1 MADERTRYS
10 DAELEEFKQLI
21 LKKLENARAD
31 YELLRATIT
40 HTADNDTEDTSPT
53 FKVLEEGAATLSKE
67 ESGRL
72 AAHQMKFIRNL
83 EMALVRIENKTY
95 GICKTTASSFPRSAD
110 ESAARYRVYRAK
122 EGAGNAIRNGA
133 KRRTSAVVFYRPRY
147 DSGRRDKSQDSP
159 DRLNIRRECLMH
171 CQSTARPA
179 PARPFLPCICG
190 SRFFRL
196 AHFFRKI
203 TLSLTICIAGSA
215 YSC

>member
-40 HTADNDTEDTSPT
+40 HTPT

-95 GICKTTASSFPRSAD
+95 GICKTTGKLIPKERLMKVPHAT
-110 ESAARYRVYRAK
+110 ECIEAK
-122 EGAGNAIRNGA
+122 EG
-133 KRRTSAVVFYRPRY
+133 RR
-147 DSGRRDKSQDSP
+147 
-159 DRLNIRRECLMH
+159 
-171 CQSTARPA
+171 
-179 PARPFLPCICG
+179 
-190 SRFFRL
+190 
-196 AHFFRKI
+196 
-203 TLSLTICIAGSA
+203 
-215 YSC
+215 